1 MLADALIFLIKTV
14 FGLFTMALLLR
25 FYMQWARAAYRN
37 PLSDFLAALTD
48 FVVRPARRVV
58 PGLWGTDLATVALA
72 WAVQVI
78 ELALVLHIDAPP
90 LTAGTGAIL
99 AGLVLLALVSII
111 RLFLYIVIAVVV
123 FQVVVSW
130 INPYTPLAPLLNTM
144 TRPFLRP
151 LQRRI
156 PPVANVDLSP
166 LVLIIACQLLL
177 MVPVAYLEL
186 TIGRLFR

>member
-99 AGLVLLALVSII
+99 DKAHQVTRILDIAGNGGGIGD
-111 RLFLYIVIAVVV
+111 FLGQCA
-123 FQVVVSW
+123 Q
-130 INPYTPLAPLLNTM
+130 
-144 TRPFLRP
+144 
-151 LQRRI
+151 
-156 PPVANVDLSP
+156 
-166 LVLIIACQLLL
+166 
-177 MVPVAYLEL
+177 
-186 TIGRLFR
+186 G